1 MAEVTATTPGAT
13 ILVAEDE
20 NNVLEMV
27 VVILCDAGYQVLR
40 ASDGFTAL
48 SLALEEKPDLVISD
62 VNMPGLD
69 GFDLCE
75 RLRADRDLARIP
87 FIFLTG
93 LDRRVDVRRGMGLG
107 ADDYLTKPFEPDEL
121 LAAVR
126 VRLARA
132 AETRVAI
139 ERAGAN
145 LRDSI
150 VRSLTHEFR
159 TPLALVAGYTEL
171 LETDG
176 QSLSEEELGQVL
188 EGLHSGSARL
198 MSLVEDFLLLTQV
211 ETGAIAREVTRLE
224 VRPVVPDPVVE
235 QAVAEAQ
242 VAAAARGVHLGADC
256 QTAHVVLAIFRTHLA
271 EIIGRLVDN
280 AIKFSKAAG
289 GQVEV
294 TTRCQGHDWVLTV
307 TDEGIGIPPEALP
320 WIFDAFR
327 QVDRARIEQQGVGV
341 GLTIVRG
348 LVEVYG
354 GRMAVESS
362 PGQGSTFRVM
372 LPVTG
377 RRER

>member
-1 MAEVTATTPGAT
+1 MAEVTATTPEAT

-27 VVILCDAGYQVLR
+27 VVILCDAGYRVLQ

-48 SLALEEKPDLVISD
+48 SLALEEKPDLIVSD

-69 GFDLCE
+69 GFGLCE
-75 RLRADRDLARIP
+75 RLRANRDLARVP

-93 LDRRVDVRRGMGLG
+93 LDRRADVRHGMGLG

-132 AETRVAI
+132 TEAKEAI
-139 ERAGAN
+139 ERAGAD

-224 VRPVVPDPVVE
+224 VRPIFPDPVVE

-271 EIIGRLVDN
+271 EIIARLVDN

-294 TTRCQGHDWVLTV
+294 TTCCQGHDWVLTV
-307 TDEGIGIPPEALP
+307 TDEGIGIPPEALS

-327 QVDRARIEQQGVGV
+327 QVDRARLEQQGVGV

>member
-1 MAEVTATTPGAT
+1 MVEVTATTPGAT

-132 AETRVAI
+132 AETRAAI

-198 MSLVEDFLLLTQV
+198 MSLVEDFLLLNQV

-224 VRPVVPDPVVE
+224 VRPIVPDPVVE

-256 QTAHVVLAIFRTHLA
+256 QAAHVVLAIFRTHLA

-307 TDEGIGIPPEALP
+307 TDEGIGIPPEALS

-354 GRMAVESS
+354 GRIAVESAPS
-362 PGQGSTFRVM
+362 QGSTFRVM